1 MTDSA
6 WRPNSRLQIIFAD
19 ADCQFGSRQKAK
31 ICADFCSAALS
42 AWWVYGA
49 ANENSANAKRQT
61 TVSPATQAITTPPQ
75 TLRIAARI
83 GAGSRF
89 QASQSTH
96 EFGTPPRKKMR
107 SLGSSL
113 AISAATEK
121 HRQAIATGKERG

>member
-1 MTDSA
+1 MGRMTDSA

-89 QASQSTH
+89 SGVAINSRIWDAAPQKNAQ
-96 EFGTPPRKKMR
+96 PR
-107 SLGSSL
+107 
-113 AISAATEK
+113 
-121 HRQAIATGKERG
+121 Q